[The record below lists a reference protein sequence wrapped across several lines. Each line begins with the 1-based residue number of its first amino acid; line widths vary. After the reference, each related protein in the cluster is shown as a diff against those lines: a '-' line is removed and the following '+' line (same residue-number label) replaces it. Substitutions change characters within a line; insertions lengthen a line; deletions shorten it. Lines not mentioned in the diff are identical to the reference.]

1 MIGVAEYTPSI
12 KEKKKTSNT
21 LKTVKITCRPQM
33 SIPELV
39 SSPRSSALSLSP
51 HSRAHRFFDL
61 QHNLRPSLAWICSL
75 DFLALFLPPGQALPQ
90 SWRFLKT
97 LHPLHHRGNTSP
109 SISASGLSP
118 PHNGSFPAA
127 TSVASSSLI
136 PGTFYS
142 PSSNPDRPPSSLPP
156 SSFAG
161 SPSHGLSRG
170 SSCSSQCTLGQA
182 VRVHCPHCKSHDVS
196 RVREPPL
203 WLLWLSG

>member
-1 MIGVAEYTPSI
+1 
-12 KEKKKTSNT
+12 
-21 LKTVKITCRPQM
+21 M

-75 DFLALFLPPGQALPQ
+75 DFLAFFLPLWAGASPELALSEDTEP
-90 SWRFLKT
+90 
-97 LHPLHHRGNTSP
+97 
-109 SISASGLSP
+109 IAP
-118 PHNGSFPAA
+118 PREHLAIHLCFRP
-127 TSVASSSLI
+127 V
-136 PGTFYS
+136 
-142 PSSNPDRPPSSLPP
+142 PSSQWFFPRSNFCCFFLFNSRHLLLSIIQSRPTTFIFATVILRWLTFSRSFTWEFLLLPI
-156 SSFAG
+156 
-161 SPSHGLSRG
+161 
-170 SSCSSQCTLGQA
+170 CTLGQA